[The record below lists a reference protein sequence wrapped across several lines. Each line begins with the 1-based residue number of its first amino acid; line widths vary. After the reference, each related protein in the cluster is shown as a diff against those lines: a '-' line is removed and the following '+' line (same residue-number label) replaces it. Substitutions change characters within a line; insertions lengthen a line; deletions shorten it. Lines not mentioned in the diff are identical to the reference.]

1 MLQECKYRLPCD
13 WCEKFN
19 EICIVVET
27 KLQIEKDK
35 HNKKECE
42 HEWIC
47 GGDCFFD
54 EVNNQFIKKYI
65 CKKCNETEFRV

>member
-1 MLQECKYRLPCD
+1 MLMDCKYKLPCN

-19 EICIVVET
+19 EICVVVET
-27 KLQIEKDK
+27 ELQIEKGK

-42 HEWIC
+42 HEWI
-47 GGDCFFD
+47 GGSDCFFD
-54 EVNNQFIKKYI
+54 EANNQFIKKYI